1 MQELNIDIN
10 FVSEQQRS
18 FYYAT
23 ERNQCFSGGF
33 NDGKTYGACLKVFTL
48 LNTFPGYREIIARQV
63 RADLMKTTYQT
74 FFKICPPSLIK
85 RQNEQD
91 GITELLN
98 GSRVIWMHLDKVDES
113 TLRGIE
119 TNGVLVDQAE
129 EEEEKVYDVLDARIG
144 RWDGATVP
152 EWLLNKYP
160 NWPCNP
166 LTKKPIIPSYHK
178 ILCNPD
184 TQFHWIFR
192 KYHPDSPDR
201 NPNFKYIEAEWNP
214 LLGSKETYDLAL
226 NHDEEWVD
234 KYVKGKWGVSQA
246 QIHRVSS
253 TSFLDYS
260 PELMERIRTKG
271 NLFRSL
277 DHGDT
282 SPTCCLWWAVLDGQ
296 YICYREYYVPNK
308 LVSEHRQAIK
318 DLSDG
323 EHYSISYADP
333 SIFHKAAK
341 RDAGLWSVSDEYM
354 SNSYPG
360 KGIVFIPADNNE
372 FATRNRLNELLRSKF
387 GKHPVSGESGPGIY
401 FIRKSDDYPYGC
413 YHAIK
418 ELQSQ
423 RKKLI
428 GYFDGKAM
436 YSDDR
441 EDSVVDHAY
450 DCVRYFVAMR
460 GQGRAVEPRKVPRHS
475 IVYYKNLLKKFNEP
489 RALSN

>member
-1 MQELNIDIN
+1 MVNEVDISIN
-10 FVSEQQRS
+10 FVSPEQRE

-48 LNTFPGYREIIARQV
+48 LQTFPGYREIIARQV

-74 FFKICPPSLIK
+74 FFKICPSSLIK
-85 RQNEQD
+85 RNNEQE
-91 GITELLN
+91 GITELHN
-98 GSRVIWMHLDKVDES
+98 GSRIIWMHLDNVDES

-144 RWDGATVP
+144 RWDGAIVP
-152 EWLLNKYP
+152 QYLLDKYP
-160 NWPCNP
+160 NWPINP
-166 LTKKPIIPSYHK
+166 LTKKHIIPSYHK

-184 TQFHWIFR
+184 SQFHWIFR

-201 NPNFKYIEAEWNP
+201 NPNFFFIEAEWNP

-226 NHDEEWVD
+226 AHDEEWVD
-234 KYVKGKWGVSQA
+234 KYVKGKWGASQA
-246 QIHRVSS
+246 QIHRTSS
-253 TSFLDYS
+253 DSFLEYS
-260 PELMERIRTKG
+260 PKLLELIHTKG

-282 SPTCCLWWAVLDGQ
+282 SPTSCLWWAAVGGV

-308 LVSEHRQAIK
+308 LVSDHRQAIN
-318 DLSDG
+318 DLSEG
-323 EHYSISYADP
+323 EFYQCSYADP
-333 SIFHKAAK
+333 SIFHKASK
-341 RDAGLWSVSDEYM
+341 RDAGMWSVSDEYM
-354 SNSYPG
+354 SSSYGG
-360 KGIVFIPADNNE
+360 KPINFIPADNNE
-372 FATRNRLNELLRSKF
+372 FATRNSINELLRSKNF
-387 GKHPVSGESGPGIY
+387 VNPVTKEQGPGIY
-401 FIRKSDDYPYGC
+401 FIKRSNDHPYGC
-413 YHAIK
+413 YHSIK
-418 ELQSQ
+418 EIQSQ

-441 EDSVVDHAY
+441 EESVQDHAY
-450 DCVRYFVAMR
+450 DCIRSSR
-460 GQGRAVEPRKVPRHS
+460 CDQK
-475 IVYYKNLLKKFNEP
+475 
-489 RALSN
+489 